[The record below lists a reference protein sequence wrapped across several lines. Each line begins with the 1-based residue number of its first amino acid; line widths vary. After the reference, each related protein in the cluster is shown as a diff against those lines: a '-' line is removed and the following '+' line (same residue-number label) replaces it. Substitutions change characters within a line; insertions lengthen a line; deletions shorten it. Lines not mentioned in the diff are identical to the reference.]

1 MFEGDGDTAVA
12 TQELAIKNTDHEA
25 KIDGGPQNHEAK
37 NQAKILEL
45 LDSIKNRANTEE
57 LTKII
62 DRLEKQKENQNSD
75 LSEAEIG
82 QIIAAAQ
89 AEVTN
94 DYLDKINAAKEV
106 YQLLSLRKII
116 TLGANQ
122 KYLDQT
128 RASVLESAIAEGL
141 KAIQDKKADE
151 LLKKLNEV
159 TKTQSELEK
168 FMREVGAAESNE
180 LINSDSAEK
189 LRAAIKTEIT
199 NAYLI
204 NINEA
209 TEVHTLNFL
218 RTLTTLTNK
227 NYIDQTRAGELEL
240 AITDRLK
247 AIQDKKAD
255 ELLARL
261 NDIDK
266 KQNDLATFMK
276 EVDKAESN
284 ELINPD
290 GAEKLRAAIKTEITN
305 AYLININEATEVHTL
320 NFLRTLTTLT
330 NKNYIDQT
338 RAGEL
343 ELAITDRLKAI
354 QDKKADELL
363 ARLNDIDKK
372 QNDLATFMKEVD
384 KAESNELINPDG
396 ADKIREAIRTEIS
409 KLI

>member
-1 MFEGDGDTAVA
+1 MFEGDGAL
-12 TQELAIKNTDHEA
+12 QSPEA
-25 KIDGGPQNHEAK
+25 KK
-37 NQAKILEL
+37 QAKISEL

-240 AITDRLK
+240 AIADRLK
-247 AIQDKKAD
+247 VIQEKKAE
-255 ELLARL
+255 ELLVRL
-261 NDIDK
+261 KDMHK
-266 KQNDLATFMK
+266 EQGSLATFMS
-276 EVDKAESN
+276 EVDRAGSN
-284 ELINPD
+284 NFINP
-290 GAEKLRAAIKTEITN
+290 ESSENIRAAIRTEITN
-305 AYLININEATEVHTL
+305 AYLKNINEAEEVHTL
-320 NFLRTLTTLT
+320 KYLKKITSLSENQKYL
-330 NKNYIDQT
+330 DQT

-343 ELAITDRLKAI
+343 ELAISDRLRAI
-354 QDKKADELL
+354 EDKKADELL
-363 ARLNDIDKK
+363 AQLKGMDKAQDK
-372 QNDLATFMKEVD
+372 LATFMKEVD
-384 KAESNELINPDG
+384 EAESNEFINHVG

-409 KLI
+409 KLT